1 MVVFVARV
9 SLGIIAGV
17 MIWMLLL
24 WLSFQIPGSPN
35 RELAILASEW
45 PDSAERPEE
54 FVATMR
60 RSVWFDF
67 VAVPTLTGLL
77 FGASFS
83 RWWPRRRA
91 ELVSAAGILTLL
103 LGAFSWSAGGIKA
116 LAAVASYGL
125 GVGLA
130 VTVASKPGT

>member
-45 PDSAERPEE
+45 PDSAERP
-54 FVATMR
+54 
-60 RSVWFDF
+60 
-67 VAVPTLTGLL
+67 
-77 FGASFS
+77 
-83 RWWPRRRA
+83 
-91 ELVSAAGILTLL
+91 
-103 LGAFSWSAGGIKA
+103 
-116 LAAVASYGL
+116 
-125 GVGLA
+125 
-130 VTVASKPGT
+130 